1 MNTLKLFQASKNFVK
16 SAQAVAPGAQSGA
29 KAKVNP
35 FKKMD
40 PEKAKAINLWSNT
53 LFAGVRGTASILRNP
68 NVARKWFDT
77 IAAYRKQPGYTMPA
91 EIRELEALHTALDY
105 AEEKL
110 RGLGFDPIEVLKQK
124 GMQNLNA
131 NTISTLKNNLAT
143 LLAGQD
149 FSKYQHYY
157 LLTPGAVHPKDV
169 IEIDDYIAHEKLKN
183 DPGY

>member
-1 MNTLKLFQASKNFVK
+1 MNTLKLSQACKNFAK
-16 SAQAVAPGAQSGA
+16 SAQVAAPQST

-35 FKKMD
+35 LKKMD
-40 PEKAKAINLWSNT
+40 PERAKAINLWSNT
-53 LFAGVRGTASILRNP
+53 LFAGVRGTGSIFRTP
-68 NVARKWFDT
+68 NIAKKWFDT
-77 IAAYRKQPGYTMPA
+77 ISAYRKQPGYSLPQ
-91 EIRELEALHTALDY
+91 EIRELEALHTALDF

-110 RGLGFDPIEVLKQK
+110 RGLGLDPIEVLKQK

-131 NTISTLKNNLAT
+131 NTINVLKNNLAT

-157 LLTPGAVHPKDV
+157 LIAPGSVHPKDV
-169 IEIDDYIAHEKLKN
+169 IEIDDYAAHEKLKY